1 LGIEHVVIVTQS
13 KWIDSFKK
21 IIVAE
26 ELGLMVEYHVQNEPT
41 GIGNIFASI
50 RKHRDDDQYVL
61 ILGDN
66 FLYGNN
72 LPNILKK
79 AVASNNGVSVFTYPV
94 KDPSRFG
101 IIHEIDGKVELV
113 EKPTHPQNDAAVIG
127 LYIFSADVH
136 DLSKDL
142 VKSQRGEYEITDLLN
157 IYALQNRLNINRL
170 GQGNAWLD
178 LGTFSSLLDASS
190 LVKVVQER
198 QGLLLGSPHAIAL
211 RKSPDNQQLRSTI
224 FEEQS
229 EYFKLLQKALAE

>member
-1 LGIEHVVIVTQS
+1 MGRQRGRAREVRHHRT
-13 KWIDSFKK
+13 
-21 IIVAE
+21 
-26 ELGLMVEYHVQNEPT
+26 
-41 GIGNIFASI
+41 NIFI
-50 RKHRDDDQYVL
+50 G
-61 ILGDN
+61 IL
-66 FLYGNN
+66 FL
-72 LPNILKK
+72 
-79 AVASNNGVSVFTYPV
+79 FC
-94 KDPSRFG
+94 
-101 IIHEIDGKVELV
+101 LV